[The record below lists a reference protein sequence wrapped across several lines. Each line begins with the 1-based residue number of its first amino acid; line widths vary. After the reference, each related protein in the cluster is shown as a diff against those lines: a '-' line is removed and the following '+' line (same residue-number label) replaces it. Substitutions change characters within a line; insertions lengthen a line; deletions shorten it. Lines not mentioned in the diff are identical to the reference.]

1 MRELDKRTGDGFE
14 VTLLWSE
21 DTGAVFVCVDD
32 ARTEESFHF
41 PVDPAEALEAFRH
54 PFAYSTRG
62 HLAPAA

>member
-1 MRELDKRTGDGFE
+1 MRELDKRSGDGFE

-32 ARTEESFHF
+32 ERTEESFHI

-54 PFAYSTRG
+54 PFAYTRG
-62 HLAPAA
+62 RLLAAA